1 MQVKQQLS
9 LPWDVVPVNSLIEKK
24 AEHNASLTWSIH
36 LKKTAAAEAAG
47 LIVMTTDGRNGFLDA
62 LRGSHSE
69 RVLHAAA
76 CPLLTIP
83 VGSLAGGALTL

>member
-36 LKKTAAAEAAG
+36 LKDFEWMKF
-47 LIVMTTDGRNGFLDA
+47 VNDA
-62 LRGSHSE
+62 
-69 RVLHAAA
+69 V
-76 CPLLTIP
+76 
-83 VGSLAGGALTL
+83 